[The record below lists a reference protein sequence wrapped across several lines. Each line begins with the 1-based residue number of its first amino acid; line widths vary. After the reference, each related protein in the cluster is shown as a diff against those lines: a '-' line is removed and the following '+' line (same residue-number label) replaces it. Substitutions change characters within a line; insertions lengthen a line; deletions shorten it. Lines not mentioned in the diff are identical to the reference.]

1 MIDQADR
8 DLQEWVKSVVPG
20 IEVILGPPGQLAGKQ
35 GVSLYLLALSDPP
48 PAWMN
53 RQPATRVALRYL
65 VTSWA
70 ADDVEA
76 HRLLGQLVLAV
87 MEKREYELDL
97 ARLPATLWTALS
109 IAPRPAFT
117 LCVPLHIERPEPVTR
132 LVKGPLVIRGAP
144 VISLQGIVLG
154 PGDIPI
160 VGASV
165 EIPALSLSNHTD
177 ARGRFYFSSVPGE
190 PRSIQLLVKARGRS
204 QSFTVEEPASDRQ
217 PLAIRFDSFD
227 TK

>member
-1 MIDQADR
+1 VIDQADR
-8 DLQEWVKSVVPG
+8 DLQAWVKSVVAG
-20 IEVILGPPGQLAGKQ
+20 VEVILGPPRQLDGKH
-35 GVSLYLLALSDPP
+35 GVSLYLLALTDPP

-65 VTSWA
+65 VTAWA
-70 ADDVEA
+70 EDDVAA
-76 HRLLGQLVLAV
+76 HHLLGQLVLAV

-97 ARLPATLWTALS
+97 AKLPATLWTALG

-117 LCVPLHIERPEPVTR
+117 LCVPLHIERPELVTR
-132 LVKGPLVIRGAP
+132 LVQGPLVVRGAP
-144 VISLQGIVLG
+144 VMSLQGIVLG

-165 EIPALSLSNHTD
+165 EIPSLQLSNHTD

-190 PRSIQLLVKARGRS
+190 PQSIQLLVKARGRA
-204 QSFTVEEPASDRQ
+204 QSVTLEQPASDRE

-227 TK
+227 AK

>member
-1 MIDQADR
+1 MIDSADR
-8 DLQEWVKSVVPG
+8 DLQEWVQGIVPG
-20 IEVILGPPGQLAGKQ
+20 VEIIFGPPRQLDDKQ
-35 GVSLYLLALSDPP
+35 GISLYLLALSDPP

-65 VTSWA
+65 VTTWA

-76 HRLLGQLVLAV
+76 HRLLGQLVLAA

-97 ARLPATLWTALS
+97 AILPATLWTAFG

-117 LCVPLHIERPEPVTR
+117 LCVPLPIERPEPPTR
-132 LVKGPLVIRGAP
+132 LVKGPLVMRSAP

-154 PGDIPI
+154 PGDSPI

-165 EIPALSLSNHTD
+165 EIPSLSLTSHTD
-177 ARGRFYFSSVPGE
+177 ARGRFHFSSVPGE
-190 PRSIQLLVKARGRS
+190 PGSIQLLVKARGRS
-204 QSFTVEEPASDRQ
+204 QTITVEEPASGRE
-217 PLAIRFDSFD
+217 PLAIRFDSFE
-227 TK
+227 K